1 MDRKNYS
8 LKAEMQKNFQEDFSS
23 FSESKNMIA
32 SILNQG
38 LKGIDKI
45 KW

>member
-38 LKGIDKI
+38 IEGDRQN
-45 KW
+45 

>member
-1 MDRKNYS
+1 MGRKIYS
-8 LKAEMQKNFQEDFSS
+8 LKAEMQKNLLEDFSS

-32 SILNQG
+32 SILNMG